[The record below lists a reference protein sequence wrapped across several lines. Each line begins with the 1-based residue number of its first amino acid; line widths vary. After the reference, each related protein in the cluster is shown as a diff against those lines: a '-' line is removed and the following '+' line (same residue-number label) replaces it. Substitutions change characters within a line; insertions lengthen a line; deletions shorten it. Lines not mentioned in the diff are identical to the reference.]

1 MEDIEKQ
8 MTGES
13 TNQRMARICK
23 EAMESINPDLKFT
36 TECQE
41 DFPGERLPTLDFQM
55 WLTEDN
61 KIKHTYFQKHM
72 KTPYVIMERSGTS
85 YHQKFQIL
93 SNELVRR
100 LSNID
105 ISLPLEERIETT
117 EQYTKELKT
126 SGYSVKQSREI
137 VCSGIRGW
145 KAKHKK
151 RKDNNIPFYRL
162 AETTV
167 ELRMRKELLEKETW
181 YKENEGEKEKED
193 SIKKDNK
200 PQSKPVSWK
209 RTSKRLK
216 RLGDREGVK
225 SVIFI
230 PHTRDS
236 KLATLLRE
244 RESKLVETTG
254 DRVKIVERAGRK
266 IEDILTNKDPWKTR
280 DCQRPNCFVCMT
292 KVNTGQG
299 KNRDCT
305 RRNITYTHSEV
316 SYL

>member
-72 KTPYVIMERSGTS
+72 KTSYVIMERSGTS

-105 ISLPLEERIETT
+105 ISLPLEERFETI
-117 EQYTKELKT
+117 EQYTRELKT
-126 SGYSVKQSREI
+126 SGYSIKQAREI

-145 KAKHKK
+145 KAKH
-151 RKDNNIPFYRL
+151 
-162 AETTV
+162 
-167 ELRMRKELLEKETW
+167 
-181 YKENEGEKEKED
+181 
-193 SIKKDNK
+193 
-200 PQSKPVSWK
+200 
-209 RTSKRLK
+209 
-216 RLGDREGVK
+216 
-225 SVIFI
+225 
-230 PHTRDS
+230 
-236 KLATLLRE
+236 
-244 RESKLVETTG
+244 
-254 DRVKIVERAGRK
+254 
-266 IEDILTNKDPWKTR
+266 
-280 DCQRPNCFVCMT
+280 
-292 KVNTGQG
+292 
-299 KNRDCT
+299 
-305 RRNITYTHSEV
+305 
-316 SYL
+316 

>member
-1 MEDIEKQ
+1 M
-8 MTGES
+8 
-13 TNQRMARICK
+13 
-23 EAMESINPDLKFT
+23 
-36 TECQE
+36 
-41 DFPGERLPTLDFQM
+41 
-55 WLTEDN
+55 
-61 KIKHTYFQKHM
+61 
-72 KTPYVIMERSGTS
+72 
-85 YHQKFQIL
+85 
-93 SNELVRR
+93 
-100 LSNID
+100 
-105 ISLPLEERIETT
+105 
-117 EQYTKELKT
+117 KT
-126 SGYSVKQSREI
+126 SGYSVKQAREI

-254 DRVKIVERAGRK
+254 DKVKIVERAGRK

-292 KVNTGQG
+292 KMTTGQG

-305 RRNITYTHSEV
+305 RRNITYTLKCLTCEEKERQRIEIEAGDNH
-316 SYL
+316 

>member
-1 MEDIEKQ
+1 
-8 MTGES
+8 
-13 TNQRMARICK
+13 
-23 EAMESINPDLKFT
+23 
-36 TECQE
+36 
-41 DFPGERLPTLDFQM
+41 
-55 WLTEDN
+55 
-61 KIKHTYFQKHM
+61 M

-126 SGYSVKQSREI
+126 SGYSVKQAREI

-181 YKENEGEKEKED
+181 YKENEEENEKED
-193 SIKKDNK
+193 DIKKDNK
-200 PQSKPVSWK
+200 PQSKPVSWR

-216 RLGDREGVK
+216 RLGDKGEGVK

-236 KLATLLRE
+236 RLATLLRE

-254 DRVKIVERAGRK
+254 DRVKIVERAGR
-266 IEDILTNKDPWKTR
+266 N
-280 DCQRPNCFVCMT
+280 
-292 KVNTGQG
+292 
-299 KNRDCT
+299 
-305 RRNITYTHSEV
+305 
-316 SYL
+316 